1 MENTMYVA
9 LSRQSTLRRQMDVVA
24 NNLANMSTHGYKSG
38 QMMFVEHLTKSKG
51 GDNLLTP
58 KLAYVRDIATM
69 TDTKPGAIEHT
80 GNPLDIAIQGDGYFV
95 VQTPEGERYTRNGR
109 LQLDNTGQLVNQLGQ
124 PVLADG
130 GAPMVFAPEDTEIV
144 VSKDG
149 TVSTNNGELGKLRI
163 VNFDNE
169 QVLDRRGQP
178 GTRRR
183 GPDRAARRRRGIER
197 RTDFGNGQHDQRAS
211 CLRRREVVHR
221 TRRRTPTQHDPQSG
235 GGVVRQR
242 NKPPGRKEPGRN
254 EERERTKQ

>member
-51 GDNLLTP
+51 GDSLLTP
-58 KLAYVRDIATM
+58 KMAYVRDIATM

-80 GNPLDIAIQGDGYFV
+80 GNPLDIAIQGGGYFV

-149 TVSTNNGELGKLRI
+149 TVSTNNGELGKLRV
-163 VNFDNE
+163 VNFENE
-169 QVLDRRGQP
+169 QLLDRSSGAQFSTTEDNP
-178 GTRRR
+178 AQNVEEPTVLQGAVE
-183 GPDRAARRRRGIER
+183 GSNVEPILEMANMISVHRAYDGVKSFIER
-197 RTDFGNGQHDQRAS
+197 ED
-211 CLRRREVVHR
+211 E
-221 TRRRTPTQHDPQSG
+221 
-235 GGVVRQR
+235 RQR
-242 NKPPGRKEPGRN
+242 SMIRDLAAVS
-254 EERERTKQ
+254 

>member
-58 KLAYVRDIATM
+58 NLAYVRDIATM

-169 QVLDRRGQP
+169 QVLDRSSGAQFSTTEDNP
-178 GTRRR
+178 AQDVEDPTVLQGAVE
-183 GPDRAARRRRGIER
+183 GSNVEPILEMANMISVHRAYDGVKSFIER
-197 RTDFGNGQHDQRAS
+197 ED
-211 CLRRREVVHR
+211 E
-221 TRRRTPTQHDPQSG
+221 
-235 GGVVRQR
+235 RQR
-242 NKPPGRKEPGRN
+242 NMIRN
-254 EERERTKQ
+254 LAAVS

>member
-169 QVLDRRGQP
+169 QVLDRSSGAQFSTTEDNP
-178 GTRRR
+178 AQDVEDPTVLQGAVE
-183 GPDRAARRRRGIER
+183 GSNVEPILEMANMISVHRAYDGVKSFIER
-197 RTDFGNGQHDQRAS
+197 ED
-211 CLRRREVVHR
+211 E
-221 TRRRTPTQHDPQSG
+221 
-235 GGVVRQR
+235 RQR
-242 NKPPGRKEPGRN
+242 NMIRN
-254 EERERTKQ
+254 LAAVS

>member
-51 GDNLLTP
+51 GEGLLTP
-58 KLAYVRDIATM
+58 KLSYVRDIATM

-130 GAPMVFAPEDTEIV
+130 GAPMIFAPEDTEIV

-149 TVSTNNGELGKLRI
+149 TVSTNNGELGKLRV
-163 VNFDNE
+163 VNFEN
-169 QVLDRRGQP
+169 QQLLDRSSGAQFSTTEDNP
-178 GTRRR
+178 AQDVENVTVLQGAVE
-183 GPDRAARRRRGIER
+183 GSNVEPIMEMANMISVHRAYDGVKSFIER
-197 RTDFGNGQHDQRAS
+197 ED
-211 CLRRREVVHR
+211 E
-221 TRRRTPTQHDPQSG
+221 
-235 GGVVRQR
+235 RQR
-242 NKPPGRKEPGRN
+242 TMIRDLAAAS
-254 EERERTKQ
+254 